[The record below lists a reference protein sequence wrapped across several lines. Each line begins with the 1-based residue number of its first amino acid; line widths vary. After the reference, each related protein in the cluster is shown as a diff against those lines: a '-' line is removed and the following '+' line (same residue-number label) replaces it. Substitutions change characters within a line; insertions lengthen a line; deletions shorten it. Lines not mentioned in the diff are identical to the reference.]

1 MRFRFEPALRF
12 AAALALAAGVAP
24 PCSGQQ
30 GSPASRSP
38 RPDST
43 STQRELQRT
52 LERELLFKQMQDAMK
67 GGPSDAQP
75 VRQLA
80 LTQISEDFLRIQ
92 VVNNA
97 LAKTL
102 ATGGELDLKQVAQ
115 SASEIRKRAG
125 RLKEN
130 LLLPEPA
137 EGRPRS
143 STGVEPGQLK
153 AALAELDRL
162 VVSFVHNPGFR
173 SVKVVDA
180 EWSARARSDLEGIIE
195 LSGRVKKSSEQLH
208 KAAQKSR

>member
-12 AAALALAAGVAP
+12 AAAFALAAGVAP
-24 PCSGQQ
+24 MCLGQQ
-30 GSPASRSP
+30 GSAGTRAPRSE
-38 RPDST
+38 SA
-43 STQRELQRT
+43 TQRELQRT
-52 LERELLFKQMQDAMK
+52 LERELLLKQMQDAMAR
-67 GGPSDAQP
+67 GPAVAQP
-75 VRQLA
+75 GRQMA
-80 LTQISEDFLRIQ
+80 LTQINEDFLRIQ

-102 ATGGELDLKQVAQ
+102 ATGGELDLRQVAQ

-130 LLLPEPA
+130 LVLPESG
-137 EGRPRS
+137 EGRTKS
-143 STGVEPGQLK
+143 SSEIEPGQLK

-173 SVKVVDA
+173 SVSVVNA

-195 LSGRVKKSSEQLH
+195 LSARVKKSSEQLH
-208 KAAQKSR
+208 KAAQKSH